1 MTKSIKNNCCDLNN
15 LNKLNKEKLLSL
27 IKSIPAIDKKKYYK
41 IAESRLDRLIK
52 PKGSLGRLEKFVC
65 DIVAITENERP
76 VVSNK
81 YVCVFAGD
89 HGVACENVSAFKQ
102 EVTAQMVANFLTGGA
117 AINTIANSVGAKVI
131 VADVGVNTDFGDDFL
146 NNTNFI
152 NAKIKKGTGNIFIE
166 PAMSYKDALS
176 SVYIGIAIAEKLID
190 GGANICSTGDM
201 GIANTTPSSAVV
213 SFYSGIE
220 PKTVC
225 GYGTGVERKVI
236 SKKAAIIQK
245 ALDNNIADR
254 NDPISVLAGVGG
266 FEIGAIAG
274 FIIGCALKKTPV
286 VVDGFISTAGAIIAI
301 NLNHSCSD
309 YMFLGHLSKEKG
321 HNAAVSLINKQSKS
335 DKKPVLNLGMH
346 LGEGTGAVLAMKIIE
361 TSVDMYNNMLTFDE
375 ANVIASKKNQ

>member
-1 MTKSIKNNCCDLNN
+1 MAEYGKNIYCDSD
-15 LNKLNKEKLLSL
+15 KLNKEKLLSL
-27 IKSIPAIDKKKYYK
+27 IKSIPEVDKKKYYK
-41 IAESRLDRLIK
+41 IAESRLNRLIK

-76 VVSNK
+76 VVNSK

-89 HGVACENVSAFKQ
+89 HGVAFENVSAFKQ

-117 AINTIANSVGAKVI
+117 AINTIANSVGARVV
-131 VADVGVNTDFGDDFL
+131 VADVGVNTDFGNDFL
-146 NNTNFI
+146 NNENFI
-152 NAKIKKGTGNIFIE
+152 NAKINKGTGNIFKE
-166 PAMSYKDALS
+166 PAMSYDDALK
-176 SVYIGIAIAEKLID
+176 SVHIGIIIAEKLID

-201 GIANTTPSSAVV
+201 GIANTTPSSAIV

-225 GYGTGVERKVI
+225 GYGTGVDRKVI
-236 SKKAAIIQK
+236 SKKAAIIEK
-245 ALDNNIADR
+245 AILHNITDR
-254 NDPISVLAGVGG
+254 YDPISVLAGIGG

-286 VVDGFISTAGAIIAI
+286 VVDGFISTAGAIIAL
-301 NLNHSCSD
+301 NLNNNCAD

-321 HNAAVSLINKQSKS
+321 HSAAVSLIKKQSKS
-335 DKKPVLNLGMH
+335 YKKPILNLGMH

-361 TSVDMYNNMLTFDE
+361 ASVDMYNNMLTFDE